1 MKQYRFCPYVQ
12 NISIIKN
19 FLARPLTLIIGIFFA
34 ATAIFNFAVGI
45 FPQNNS
51 INLNFDAISI
61 MLSIAFFL
69 LYFSARSKSPE
80 VSFRAPVTLIK
91 VVSIINI
98 VLAEI
103 ALSSL
108 TLFILIT
115 LIMPASPVIN
125 LLRVI
130 SLPLIITVPVILVQ
144 LFFYIFFLVFAGSI
158 KKSTSSIYLC
168 KKGAGAFGVT
178 AIILIVFSIAM
189 YVASLILLP
198 MFIAQYNEALESFAS
213 FVRSADAQYYF
224 SYYIANSDISSS
236 YTDIMHIISFGI
248 NLISYLLLAI
258 FAFSYK
264 SYINKFI
271 KNINVTDNN
280 FKSQDRFVPH
290 FAESPVSPEEPIK
303 NNTPFLADA
312 VFNDT
317 PAMAPPIP
325 PQSNTNNP
333 QITFDPN
340 TISFFDEKQNPYTQ
354 PPLLEQ
360 SLICPNCGSW
370 CNPRD
375 LHCGACGHK
384 LK

>member
-69 LYFSARSKSPE
+69 FYFFGKSQKPN
-80 VSFRAPVTLIK
+80 VSFRAPITLIQ

-98 VLAEI
+98 VLAGI
-103 ALSSL
+103 SLVALA
-108 TLFILIT
+108 LFILIASIIPT
-115 LIMPASPVIN
+115 SVIDNLFKAYLPSLLIS
-125 LLRVI
+125 
-130 SLPLIITVPVILVQ
+130 VPVILVQ

-158 KKSTSSIYLC
+158 KKSASSIYLY
-168 KKGAGAFGVT
+168 KKGSGAFGVT
-178 AIILIVFSIAM
+178 SIILIVFNIAM
-189 YVASLILLP
+189 YAASLILLP
-198 MFIAQYNEALESFAS
+198 MFITQYNEAMESIASFAQ
-213 FVRSADAQYYF
+213 SADAQYYF
-224 SYYIANSDISSS
+224 SNYLTNSDISSP
-236 YTDIMHIISFGI
+236 YTDIMYIINFAI
-248 NLISYLLLAI
+248 TLISYLLLAI